1 MQKTNRGA
9 AKRFKI
15 TGKGKVKFKHAYL
28 RHILTAKTEK
38 QKRNLKRYDILDKSD
53 EGRVKKLLPFS
64 F

>member
-1 MQKTNRGA
+1 MQKTNKGA

-15 TGKGKVKFKHAYL
+15 TAKGKVKFKHAYL

-38 QKRNLKRYDILDKSD
+38 QKRNLKKHNILTKDD
-53 EGRVKKLLPFS
+53 EGRVRRLLPFS